1 MLKKIKTRKVSIL
14 MKIIKKLCKKLML
27 VGLGIYI
34 LCMFISQQQ
43 TLNRYKKEVK
53 EYDVQIEEAEETKQ
67 SLLEMKENVNSP
79 EYIEKIAREK
89 LGMYLPNERVYI
101 DIGK

>member
-1 MLKKIKTRKVSIL
+1 
-14 MKIIKKLCKKLML
+14 MKIIKKVYKKVLF
-27 VGLGIYI
+27 VVISIYVI
-34 LCMFISQQQ
+34 CIFSSQQQ
-43 TLNRYKKEVK
+43 TLNRYQKEIK
-53 EYDVQIEEAEETKQ
+53 EYDKQIEEAKETKD
-67 SLLEMKENVNSP
+67 SLLTMKENVNSP